1 MTRSIFALLA
11 TFFIASGAQFGYAQP
26 GGEMQM
32 NPEQQIKELISQL
45 DVSAEQEPAFREAM
59 AQVNAM
65 RMENMGQMRGM
76 REGQGQGQG
85 QGRGQGQGQGQGQ
98 GRGQGQGQ
106 NADAAH
112 DGQAHGQDADAAHDG
127 HGAGRGQAD
136 SNAGEAGRGMA
147 MMAQRRAEMAEKT
160 EAILAPVLSGAQLAK
175 YKELDAARMEK
186 MMSRMRQ

>member
-76 REGQGQGQG
+76 REGQG
-85 QGRGQGQGQGQGQ
+85 RGQ
-98 GRGQGQGQ
+98 GQGQGQ

>member
-11 TFFIASGAQFGYAQP
+11 TFFIALGAQFGYAQP

-76 REGQGQGQG
+76 REGQG
-85 QGRGQGQGQGQGQ
+85 RGQGKGQS
-98 GRGQGQGQ
+98 
-106 NADAAH
+106 ADAAH
-112 DGQAHGQDADAAHDG
+112 DGQGHGQDADADADAA

>member
-11 TFFIASGAQFGYAQP
+11 TFFIALGAQFGYAQP

-76 REGQGQGQG
+76 REGQG
-85 QGRGQGQGQGQGQ
+85 RGQGQGQGQ

-112 DGQAHGQDADAAHDG
+112 DGQAHGQDADVAHDG
-127 HGAGRGQAD
+127 HGAGRGQSD
-136 SNAGEAGRGMA
+136 SNAGEAGRGME

-160 EAILAPVLSGAQLAK
+160 AAILAPVLSGAQLAK